1 MLRRFVGKGF
11 LFALTVN
18 LTLFLPAI
26 KAGNFAVYCF
36 VMVTP
41 HAYMMCLVPLVICHL
56 TTFNHFGFA
65 LCNGIDLP
73 LLSIAYDFPLASLQ
87 TLIVSGGSLPC
98 SLK

>member
-41 HAYMMCLVPLVICHL
+41 HAYMMCLVPLVIIHL
-56 TTFNHFGFA
+56 TTLNHFGLGFTVF
-65 LCNGIDLP
+65 NGEVLP
-73 LLSIAYDFPLASLQ
+73 FLSITYSLPSASLCD
-87 TLIVSGGSLPC
+87 T
-98 SLK
+98 

>member
-1 MLRRFVGKGF
+1 MLRRFVAKGF

-41 HAYMMCLVPLVICHL
+41 HAYMMCLVPLVIRHL
-56 TTFNHFGFA
+56 TTFKYLGLA
-65 LCNGIDLP
+65 LRSGIALP
-73 LLSIAYDFPLASLQ
+73 FSPIA
-87 TLIVSGGSLPC
+87 
-98 SLK
+98 